1 MARSSRSAASRS
13 PFRNIS
19 GCSAARLARQL
30 RELEVPSSNLGIPTT
45 FPEKPLR
52 NQWFFYFPPPPQYSS
67 KPSGCPAPPVA
78 PKAAGIFRARYRF
91 HRPNLQQETTG
102 ASLSRRLSP
111 AHDDRLI
118 DLRDGTGVLYRIV
131 PYRRDGQIRT
141 PRRRIDV
148 ERKRIVV
155 RGEKRR

>member
-52 NQWFFYFPPPPQYSS
+52 NQWFFISPPLPDILRSHPAVRLPLSPQKLLEHSGPATGS
-67 KPSGCPAPPVA
+67 IARTCNKKQPARACRAGCP
-78 PKAAGIFRARYRF
+78 
-91 HRPNLQQETTG
+91 LLMTTG
-102 ASLSRRLSP
+102 
-111 AHDDRLI
+111 
-118 DLRDGTGVLYRIV
+118 
-131 PYRRDGQIRT
+131 
-141 PRRRIDV
+141 
-148 ERKRIVV
+148 
-155 RGEKRR
+155 